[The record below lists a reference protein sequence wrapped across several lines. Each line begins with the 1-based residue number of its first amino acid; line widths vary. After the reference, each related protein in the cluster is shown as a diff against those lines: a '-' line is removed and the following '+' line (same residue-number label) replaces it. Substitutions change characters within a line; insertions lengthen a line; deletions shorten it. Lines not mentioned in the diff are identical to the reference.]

1 MRKRKK
7 KRKKIADHPMME
19 LKSILEV
26 NVINKCSVEELVIV
40 GSVSHEVQ
48 ANCLWMINGI
58 YFCLGGFCSIFNL
71 LKTEKREDSTLISS
85 VLNRIGNK
93 WIEIVE
99 AFIPKLADKFRL
111 LALAT
116 VFKNLKAQQSEK
128 TTQKWGLALTGEF
141 FSWFGWLVVSRS

>member
-1 MRKRKK
+1 MHQTETTY
-7 KRKKIADHPMME
+7 KINDAEEKEKEGKDCRPSNDGIE
-19 LKSILEV
+19 
-26 NVINKCSVEELVIV
+26 INLGSECDSKIFCRRLVTV

-48 ANCLWMINGI
+48 AKSLWCMINGI

-99 AFIPKLADKFRL
+99 AFI
-111 LALAT
+111 
-116 VFKNLKAQQSEK
+116 
-128 TTQKWGLALTGEF
+128 
-141 FSWFGWLVVSRS
+141 SR

>member
-1 MRKRKK
+1 MQT
-7 KRKKIADHPMME
+7 IQME

-26 NVINKCSVEELVIV
+26 NVINKCSVEELVTV
-40 GSVSHEVQ
+40 GSVSHEVH

-58 YFCLGGFCSIFNL
+58 YFCLGGFCSILNL

-116 VFKNLKAQQSEK
+116 VFKKLKAQQSEK